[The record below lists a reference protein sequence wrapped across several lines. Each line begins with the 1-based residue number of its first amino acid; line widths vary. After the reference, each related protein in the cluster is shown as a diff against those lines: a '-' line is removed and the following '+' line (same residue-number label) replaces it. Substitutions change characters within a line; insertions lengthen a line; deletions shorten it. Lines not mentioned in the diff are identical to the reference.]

1 VSSDLGPGTRPE
13 TRSGSFL
20 HSLMAAGCTLR
31 HYAGPVSEQ
40 TALAAQ
46 QIKPVTGIDLF
57 GFFALSAIGGWLL
70 RRGLRGPAVEV
81 EHPFCKRCGYDL
93 FGRPPESE
101 LCPECGANLLRSQ
114 AMRCGRHTGRGEE

>member
-1 VSSDLGPGTRPE
+1 
-13 TRSGSFL
+13 
-20 HSLMAAGCTLR
+20 MAAGCTLR